1 MKKYF
6 AQLRPLERRLAIGV
20 MVILLLVL
28 NYVFIWPHFSDW
40 GNLRRRSDDAQ
51 RKLKLYQTVIAQK
64 PTYEAQ
70 VKGLES
76 AGEFVPLEDQS
87 VNMMRTI
94 QSQSAQSG
102 VGIVNTSRQ
111 MTRTN
116 DAFFV
121 EQIQN
126 IQVQA
131 DDKSLVD
138 FLYKLGSGAS
148 TIRVRDLELQADAA
162 KQKLNG
168 NIRLVASYQK
178 GAPVADPK
186 TAPAASPKIT
196 PVAGPKITS
205 TATATNLKPATAKAK

>member
-20 MVILLLVL
+20 LVILFLVL

-40 GNLRRRSDDAQ
+40 GNLRRRGDDAQ
-51 RKLKLYQTVIAQK
+51 RKLKLYQTAIAQR
-64 PTYEAQ
+64 PAYEAQ
-70 VKGLES
+70 VKSLQS
-76 AGEFVPLEDQS
+76 AGGVVPLDDQS
-87 VNMMRTI
+87 VSMMRAI

-102 VGIVNTSRQ
+102 VSIANTSRQ
-111 MTRTN
+111 MTKTN

-126 IQVQA
+126 INVVA
-131 DDKSLVD
+131 DDKQLVD
-138 FLYKLGSGAS
+138 FLYKLGDDAS
-148 TIRVRDLELQADAA
+148 MIRVRDLELQPDAA

-178 GAPVADPK
+178 S
-186 TAPAASPKIT
+186 PAANT
-196 PVAGPKITS
+196 
-205 TATATNLKPATAKAK
+205 LKPATAKAK

>member
-20 MVILLLVL
+20 LVVLVLVL

-40 GNLRRRSDDAQ
+40 GSLSRRGEDAQ
-51 RKLKLYQTVIAQK
+51 RKLKLYQATIAQQS
-64 PTYEAQ
+64 TYEAQ
-70 VKGLES
+70 VKSLQS
-76 AGEFVPLEDQS
+76 AGEFVAPEDQS
-87 VNMMRTI
+87 VNMMSTI
-94 QSQSAQSG
+94 QSQSSQSG
-102 VGIVNTSRQ
+102 VGIINTSRQ

-126 IQVQA
+126 IVVLANDRQ
-131 DDKSLVD
+131 LVD

-148 TIRVRDLELQADAA
+148 AIRVRDLELQPDAPR
-162 KQKLNG
+162 QNLNA

-178 GAPVADPK
+178 NA
-186 TAPAASPKIT
+186 TPA
-196 PVAGPKITS
+196 
-205 TATATNLKPATAKAK
+205 NLKPVTAKAK

>member
-20 MVILLLVL
+20 LVVLLLVL

-40 GNLRRRSDDAQ
+40 GNLRRRGEDAQ
-51 RKLKLYQTVIAQK
+51 RKLKLYQTTIAQK
-64 PTYEAQ
+64 PVYEAQ
-70 VKGLES
+70 VKKLES
-76 AGEFVPLEDQS
+76 GGDAIPIEDQS
-87 VNMMRTI
+87 INTMRTI
-94 QSQSAQSG
+94 QQQSAKSG

-126 IQVQA
+126 ITVLG
-131 DDKSLVD
+131 DDKQLVD
-138 FLYKLGSGAS
+138 FLYKLGNDAS
-148 TIRVRDLELQADAA
+148 AIRVRDLDLQPDAA
-162 KQKLNG
+162 KQHLNA

-178 GAPVADPK
+178 AP
-186 TAPAASPKIT
+186 PAGK
-196 PVAGPKITS
+196 
-205 TATATNLKPATAKAK
+205 LKPATAKAK